1 MPPAYS
7 GQQKQLIQRFK
18 DVTHE
23 KDSVAARIV
32 LPVGDRHFHGTT
44 VLSASLVGGRS
55 KEMPRSLHKSV
66 TKEEHDEGVEA
77 SRDNVI
83 NGMDGSTHEKES
95 KNTRDSFEDSEIMR
109 EQSLWSNEGG
119 DSGYNTR
126 AHCTPE
132 IGWCAEAKSSALAD
146 DSKGPLQMIKDKLT
160 AEEIW
165 SAQVGR
171 VNITVDTSLDERLTS
186 SPTICSED
194 LAPRTRI
201 DPSELRRRT
210 DHFWTTVISMRA
222 ATNAH
227 QDPEDQQLLSTR
239 ELHLTKARYNERA
252 EPLFRPVSDYHSDVI
267 DAQKLRMS
275 EEEKLS
281 EPGLKRLLLDVYV
294 DSALNYSLRD
304 RARGQYVFLLRRLG
318 ITDKDLSAILEKFGI
333 RPGLALGY
341 GLWDPFAIEHAACL
355 AGVEVSEID
364 RWINTDSE
372 RTLRHQK
379 DDEGEPIDEDF
390 SPAATDETT
399 MFSIEEWHQEVVKC
413 IQQSG
418 PSNSSSDDDCIT
430 EELAE
435 VIQSIRDGLTTW
447 WRAPAYFR
455 SILDME
461 ASIDDIMGMLL
472 EYGIE
477 PEQWLGLYAEDGH
490 KEAHIERQIDIMRR
504 RDVYKSQG
512 ATNHAPECNSPSL
525 KVDTNYP
532 TEQDSFHTNLLNAID
547 DIRSGDLA
555 LAEVLELLKDMF
567 GNIEM
572 SDAILFAHLAEYD
585 ICPKQWNQIGTKSI
599 HSTSSTSNLLT
610 SRSEDNSCESPDLE
624 DSLRWIAEHI
634 GRGFAD
640 AETGSIHFKQRLGN
654 SAMTDAEMHKL
665 LALHGIQS
673 RQLLNPNQESLRGG
687 LRAMYNAFCCN
698 RINHSEARE
707 VCRTLFSEPD
717 FELADLPDELNRRGL
732 STSIVPPKLYEDLE
746 LDMNDIQ
753 NSIDEQTLNQHDA
766 FMRFKQAFEQRLL
779 DPANLVPYLQSIAIP
794 AVWIASEI
802 AAKSDGSDRRIM
814 SRSEALSKMTGLDDH
829 ADLPVPLVKK
839 PTLTMPRP
847 PRSRVANCVDAS
859 DKGDVDDEEENS
871 EMPAFLDE
879 GIDIP
884 ENQNEIISEK
894 EHIHGTY
901 SLFVRGDLS
910 VREASMYLRRILGTA
925 GMSDLDLAEKL
936 KFYGVPAD
944 IFFEDVIAS
953 PGSERSFPTP
963 ERMSTGIPNTG
974 WAIPA
979 RDGTALPVIS
989 ADDFSSGMESQA
1001 PADLL
1006 PSKIAKELPTSLLVQ
1021 SIEDSRSTTVPASI
1035 NKGLEPTTPMMAEV
1049 SSKRSLCAKLRRHK
1063 ADVNSWFAST
1073 HEDQY
1078 KRWKYQWKV
1087 LDQRERHFQA
1097 KTNLDYAYIK
1107 YGNRHVY
1114 RSAEDKQK
1122 VKAIMRKA
1130 INSFQK
1136 SLWGLVSSPTK
1147 AKELGL
1153 KAGIPQHILTKRFGK
1168 EHSWSNEQRI
1178 RNADTPCPP
1187 DRASSKEELPSRGS
1201 IYQEAGQ
1208 QRRYGD
1214 LAVLK
1219 KWTETPHGNDTI
1231 CSVTQKSCKRD
1242 ASNPDP
1248 NDQSRKQPKKDECLP
1263 TPSPKVD
1270 GPDAAKYLCSPDLSP
1285 RKRIASNPDPNDQT
1299 CKQQKRDRS
1308 LTPAITTQRARLDGV
1323 FRCPKPILDSESNG
1337 RLLAGGLRRKQSLTH
1352 PGYVLIEADGAPLP
1366 HAFELLGDPVDDDD
1380 CAPLPKAFNL
1390 LEDVLDNARVHGL
1403 IDTSAEPTN
1412 TLVTGQFLAVNGFKA
1427 CLDSKTTPDQE
1438 SLRLAARQA
1447 RSDKLKNKIGEL
1459 QNAKG
1464 NPSLQAQSIAY
1475 LETRLK
1481 KLQFGDETMSDER
1494 LRIMEDATGRLI
1506 SALMRCSSPA
1516 VEEPAHSV
1524 EEAVQSIE
1532 EPTQATATNPQP
1544 LARISFFEKYSNY
1557 TPPNV
1562 KRNHRGFGNDRKAL
1576 EAKFRGWEMSSSS
1589 LVVERISRGQRSKA
1603 DTGNENSYFGHQG
1616 TASST
1621 PQFPASLHKLFDSYR
1636 DQPKDNPDVIGIE
1649 GAMQYLQALGINLDE
1664 VSVLVI
1670 SEALQSPTMGEFTR
1684 EGYLTGWQRL
1694 AAGHPGGAGTIAN
1707 QSVLIGK
1714 LCSNLPYDEEIF
1726 KRVYNHTFLIAR
1738 NPGQKAILL
1747 DTAVEYWRLL
1757 FTSPSVTWNTA
1768 TTPWLDY
1775 YIEFLE
1781 TKWKKGVN
1789 KDMWTM
1795 TLSFYNKTKEDE
1807 YFGWWSEDGAW
1818 PSVLDDF
1825 VRFVQEKRGNEG
1837 HAERMDVE

>member
-23 KDSVAARIV
+23 KDSVAARCYLLRIV
-32 LPVGDRHFHGTT
+32 IFTERACPLRAWLEEDQ
-44 VLSASLVGGRS
+44 
-55 KEMPRSLHKSV
+55 EMPRSLHKCV
-66 TKEEHDEGVEA
+66 TKEEDDEGVEA
-77 SRDNVI
+77 SRDSVI
-83 NGMDGSTHEKES
+83 NGMDGPTHDKES
-95 KNTRDSFEDSEIMR
+95 KSTQDSSVDSEVMR
-109 EQSLWSNEGG
+109 EQSLWSEKGG

-126 AHCTPE
+126 VHFTPE
-132 IGWCAEAKSSALAD
+132 IGWCAEARSSALAD
-146 DSKGPLQMIKDKLT
+146 DSKGPLQMIKEKLI

-171 VNITVDTSLDERLTS
+171 ANITVDTSLDERLTS
-186 SPTICSED
+186 SATICSED
-194 LAPRTRI
+194 PAPRTRI
-201 DPSELRRRT
+201 DYSELRRRT
-210 DHFWTTVISMRA
+210 GHFWKTVITMRG
-222 ATNAH
+222 ATHAH
-227 QDPEDQQLLSTR
+227 EDPEDQQLLSTR
-239 ELHLTKARYNERA
+239 EFDSTKARYNERA
-252 EPLFRPVSDYHSDVI
+252 EPLSRPVSDYHSDVI

-281 EPGLKRLLLDVYV
+281 EPGLKRMLLDVYV
-294 DSALNYSLRD
+294 DSAINYHVRD

-318 ITDKDLSAILEKFGI
+318 VTDMDLSAILKKFGI

-379 DDEGEPIDEDF
+379 DDEGEQIDEDF
-390 SPAATDETT
+390 SPAATDETA
-399 MFSIEEWHQEVVKC
+399 MFSIEEWHQEVAKC
-413 IQQSG
+413 IHQSS
-418 PSNSSSDDDCIT
+418 PSNSSSDDDDIR

-455 SILDME
+455 SILDVE

-472 EYGIE
+472 EYEIK

-490 KEAHIERQIDIMRR
+490 KEAHIERQIGIMRR
-504 RDVYKSQG
+504 RDVYRSQG
-512 ATNHAPECNSPSL
+512 ATDRASDCNSPSL
-525 KVDTNYP
+525 EVDTNYP
-532 TEQDSFHTNLLNAID
+532 TEKDSFHTNLLNAID
-547 DIRSGDLA
+547 DIRSGDLEQ
-555 LAEVLELLKDMF
+555 AEVLELLKDMF

-585 ICPKQWNQIGTKSI
+585 ICPKQWDQIGTKSI
-599 HSTSSTSNLLT
+599 HSTSSTSNLST
-610 SRSEDNSCESPDLE
+610 SRSEDISCEASDLG

-673 RQLLNPNQESLRGG
+673 RQLLNPNQESLRRG

-698 RINHSEARE
+698 RINHIEARE
-707 VCRTLFSEPD
+707 ICRTLFGEPD
-717 FELADLPDELNRRGL
+717 FELADLPDELNRRCL

-746 LDMNDIQ
+746 LDMIDIQ
-753 NSIDEQTLNQHDA
+753 NSIDEQTSSQHDA
-766 FMRFKQAFEQRLL
+766 FKRFKQAFEQRLL
-779 DPANLVPYLQSIAIP
+779 DPTNLVPYLQSIAIP
-794 AVWIASEI
+794 AIWIASEI
-802 AAKSDGSDRRIM
+802 AANPDGNDLRLM
-814 SRSEALSKMTGLDDH
+814 SRSEAISKMTGLDDH
-829 ADLPVPLVKK
+829 VGLPVPLVKK
-839 PTLTMPRP
+839 LTLTMPRP

-859 DKGDVDDEEENS
+859 DKGDVDGEENS

-884 ENQNEIISEK
+884 ENRNEIISEK
-894 EHIHGTY
+894 EHIHETY
-901 SLFVRGDLS
+901 SLFVRGHLS
-910 VREASMYLRRILGTA
+910 IREASMYLRRILGTA

-944 IFFEDVIAS
+944 TFFENVIAS

-963 ERMSTGIPNTG
+963 ERMSTGKPNTV

-979 RDGTALPVIS
+979 RDGTTWPIIS

-1001 PADLL
+1001 PADLW

-1021 SIEDSRSTTVPASI
+1021 SIEDSGSTPVPASV

-1049 SSKRSLCAKLRRHK
+1049 SSKRCVSAKLRRHK
-1063 ADVNSWFAST
+1063 ADLDSWFAST

-1097 KTNLDYAYIK
+1097 ETNLDYAYIK
-1107 YGNRHVY
+1107 YGKRHVY

-1130 INSFQK
+1130 INSFHK

-1147 AKELGL
+1147 AKDLGL
-1153 KAGIPQHILTKRFGK
+1153 KAGIPEHILTKRFGK
-1168 EHSWSNEQRI
+1168 DHSWSNEQRI

-1187 DRASSKEELPSRGS
+1187 DRTSSKEESPSRGS
-1201 IYQEAGQ
+1201 IYQGADQ

-1219 KWTETPHGNDTI
+1219 KWTETPHGNDKI
-1231 CSVTQKSCKRD
+1231 YSVIQKTCKRD

-1248 NDQSRKQPKKDECLP
+1248 NDQSRKQPKRDGCLP
-1263 TPSPKVD
+1263 IPSPKVD
-1270 GPDAAKYLCSPDLSP
+1270 GPDAAQYLCSPDLSP
-1285 RKRIASNPDPNDQT
+1285 RKRIASNPHPNDQT

-1308 LTPAITTQRARLDGV
+1308 PTPAITTQRARFDGV
-1323 FRCPKPILDSESNG
+1323 CRGPRPILDSERNG
-1337 RLLAGGLRRKQSLTH
+1337 RLLAGGLRHEQSLSH
-1352 PGYVLIEADGAPLP
+1352 PEYALIETDGAPLP
-1366 HAFELLGDPVDDDD
+1366 QAFDLLVDPVDEDD
-1380 CAPLPKAFNL
+1380 CAPLPEVFNL
-1390 LEDVLDNARVHGL
+1390 LEDALDIARVHGL
-1403 IDTSAEPTN
+1403 TDTSAEPTN
-1412 TLVTGQFLAVNGFKA
+1412 ALVTGQSLALNGFKA
-1427 CLDSKTTPDQE
+1427 CLDSRTTPDQD
-1438 SLRLAARQA
+1438 SLRLARQA
-1447 RSDKLKNKIGEL
+1447 RSDKLKKRIGEL
-1459 QNAKG
+1459 QNTNG
-1464 NPSLQAQSIAY
+1464 DPSLRAQSIAY

-1494 LRIMEDATGRLI
+1494 LQIMEDATGRLI
-1506 SALMRCSSPA
+1506 SALMRCSSSA
-1516 VEEPAHSV
+1516 IEEPAHCV

-1532 EPTQATATNPQP
+1532 EPTQATTKNPQP
-1544 LARISFFEKYSNY
+1544 LARTGFFEKYSNY

-1562 KRNHRGFGNDRKAL
+1562 NRNHRGFGYDRKAL
-1576 EAKFRGWEMSSSS
+1576 EAKVREWEMSPSD
-1589 LVVERISRGQRSKA
+1589 LVVERIQKGQTSKA
-1603 DTGNENSYFGHQG
+1603 DTCNENRYFGHQG
-1616 TASST
+1616 TAPST

-1649 GAMQYLQALGINLDE
+1649 GAMKYLQALGINLDE

-1694 AAGHPGGAGTIAN
+1694 ATGHPGGAGTIAN

-1775 YIEFLE
+1775 YIEFLD

-1837 HAERMDVE
+1837 HEERMDVE